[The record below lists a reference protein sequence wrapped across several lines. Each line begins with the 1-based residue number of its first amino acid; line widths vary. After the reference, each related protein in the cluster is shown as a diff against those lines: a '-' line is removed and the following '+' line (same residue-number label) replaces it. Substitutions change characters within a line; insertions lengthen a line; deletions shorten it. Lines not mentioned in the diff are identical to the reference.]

1 MGIPTLHASTRSSEV
16 ALPVESAWAV
26 VASGRRGPRWYVEA
40 APFVLRGAI
49 DRLVGGAGRA
59 WDPPGTPLLAAG
71 DTAGFWRVLE
81 AGDRTGEEAYDGG
94 RCRLLLEAAVRAPGR
109 VLLEAGVA
117 PLGPD
122 RCLVDLRISFEPHGV
137 LGRAYL
143 LADLPAREAVVD
155 LAHRRLLDDL
165 RRETG

>member
-1 MGIPTLHASTRSSEV
+1 MGLPTLHTSTRSSEV
-16 ALPVESAWAV
+16 VLPVAAAWEV
-26 VASGRRGPRWYVEA
+26 VASGRHGPRWYVEA

-49 DRLVGGAGRA
+49 DRLVGGAGRP

-81 AGDRTGEEAYDGG
+81 ARTDDGG
-94 RCRLLLEAAVRAPGR
+94 RHRLLLEAAVRAPGR
-109 VLLEAGVA
+109 VLLETRVD
-117 PLGPD
+117 PLGPE
-122 RCLVDLRISFEPHGV
+122 RARIGQQVRFEPHGV

-143 LADLPAREAVVD
+143 LADLPARELVID
-155 LAHRRLLDDL
+155 LTHRRLLADL